1 MEWIYTT
8 FNQFWPAY
16 IIILIMTAIIFKVAF
31 ARKLPILKSI
41 IVYVVL
47 AIGCYLFTIMHI
59 LRFPVMP
66 ALAMTLV
73 IIVIARLRM
82 WTIDRKRSDSRE

>member
-8 FNQFWPAY
+8 FNQFWPTY
-16 IIILIMTAIIFKVAF
+16 FTILIMTAIIFKIAF
-31 ARKLPILKSI
+31 ARKLPILKT
-41 IVYVVL
+41 IVVYIVL

-59 LRFPVMP
+59 LRFPIIP
-66 ALAMTLV
+66 SLAITLV

-82 WTIDRKRSDSRE
+82 WVIDRKRSE